1 MCTVLRRNTCSME
14 NFKEVFYSSIQ
25 SRKMANIEYHAD
37 FLLPNLYHY
46 PEENF
51 PKIPVQDFLHLL
63 GGGNLNALSPF
74 SFHFSPMKCA
84 LLLCTDSGVG
94 RVTTAG
100 GTEYSVTDRQIL
112 LLDCNQP
119 FSLQT
124 VVLPWSFKLFFV
136 GGNALS
142 SYTRICRTQNCH
154 TFTLTSISPVLHS
167 IRSLL
172 SVPRETDCA
181 SLLFMNQKLT
191 EILSLLTLSCYP
203 AVAKPQANV
212 PWYLIEMKDFLDNH
226 FNQNFSLSHF
236 EELYKINRYRLCREF
251 SAHYELAPLQYL
263 TRRRIEE
270 AKKILLT
277 TDLSIHEVS
286 SMIGYENTNHFINL
300 FKKYVSMTPGKFRQ
314 TELQERSVSRCPSPQ
329 TSQAT

>member
-1 MCTVLRRNTCSME
+1 ME
-14 NFKEVFYSSIQ
+14 DFKEIFYSSIR

-46 PEENF
+46 PKENF
-51 PKIPVQDFLHLL
+51 QELPVESFLHLL

-74 SFHFSPMKCA
+74 SFHFSPVKCC
-84 LLLCTDSGVG
+84 LLLYTDSGVG
-94 RVTTAG
+94 RITTG
-100 GTEYSVTDRQIL
+100 NGTEYSVTDQQVL
-112 LLDCNQP
+112 FLDCDQS

-136 GGNALS
+136 GGEQLS
-142 SYTRICRTQNCH
+142 SYIKICHARNCH
-154 TFTLTSISPVLHS
+154 IFTLTSISPALHS

-172 SVPRETDCA
+172 AVPQVADCA

-203 AVAKPQANV
+203 AIEKPQANV

-226 FNQNFSLSHF
+226 FNRNFSLSHF

-263 TRRRIEE
+263 THRRIEE

-277 TDLSIHEVS
+277 TDLSIHEIS

-314 TELQERSVSRCPSPQ
+314 TVQQEQSVSRCLSPQ
-329 TSQAT
+329 TYQEAEKCL

>member
-1 MCTVLRRNTCSME
+1 MR
-14 NFKEVFYSSIQ
+14 NFKNIFYSSIR

-37 FLLPNLYHY
+37 FLLPNIYHY
-46 PEENF
+46 PEKDF
-51 PKIPVQDFLHLL
+51 QDFSVRDFLHLL

-74 SFHFSPMKCA
+74 SFHFSPMNCC
-84 LLLCTDSGVG
+84 LLLYTDSGVG
-94 RVTTAG
+94 RITTG
-100 GTEYSVTDRQIL
+100 NRTEYSVADKQIL
-112 LLDCNQP
+112 FLDCDQS

-124 VVLPWSFKLFFV
+124 VVLPWSFKLFFID
-136 GGNALS
+136 GASLA
-142 SYTRICRTQNCH
+142 SYSRIFHDKNCRC
-154 TFTLTSISPVLHS
+154 FTLTSISPVLHS

-172 SVPRETDCA
+172 SVPLEEDCA

-191 EILSLLTLSCYP
+191 EILSLLALSCYP
-203 AVAKPQANV
+203 AVEKPQADA

-226 FNQNFSLSHF
+226 FNQNFSLSYF
-236 EELYKINRYRLCREF
+236 EDLYKINRYRLCREF

-263 TRRRIEE
+263 TQRRIKE

-277 TDLSIHEVS
+277 TDLSIHEIS

-314 TELQERSVSRCPSPQ
+314 SVQQDRSVLRSPAPQISRP
-329 TSQAT
+329 T

>member
-1 MCTVLRRNTCSME
+1 ME
-14 NFKEVFYSSIQ
+14 DFKETFYSSIR

-46 PEENF
+46 PQKNF
-51 PKIPVQDFLHLL
+51 QEIPVQGFLHLL

-74 SFHFSPMKCA
+74 SFHFSPMKCCM
-84 LLLCTDSGVG
+84 LLCTDSGVG
-94 RVTTAG
+94 RITTG
-100 GTEYSVTDRQIL
+100 NRTEYSVTDSQIL
-112 LLDCNQP
+112 FLDCDQP

-124 VVLPWSFKLFFV
+124 VVLPWSFKLFFI
-136 GGNALS
+136 GGNTLS
-142 SYTRICRTQNCH
+142 SYAKICHEKNCH
-154 TFTLTSISPVLHS
+154 NFTLTPVSPVLHS

-172 SVPRETDCA
+172 SVPQEADCA
-181 SLLFMNQKLT
+181 SLLFMNQKLA

-203 AVAKPQANV
+203 PVAKPQANV

-236 EELYKINRYRLCREF
+236 EELYRINRYRLCREF

-277 TDLSIHEVS
+277 TDLSIHEIS

-300 FKKYVSMTPGKFRQ
+300 FKKYASMTPGKFRQ
-314 TELQERSVSRCPSPQ
+314 TEQQDQSVLRCPSPQ

>member
-1 MCTVLRRNTCSME
+1 ME
-14 NFKEVFYSSIQ
+14 NFQEIFYSSIR

-46 PEENF
+46 PQENF
-51 PKIPVQDFLHLL
+51 HDLSVQDFLHLL

-74 SFHFSPMKCA
+74 SFHFSPMNCC
-84 LLLCTDSGVG
+84 LLLYTDSGVG
-94 RVTTAG
+94 RITTG
-100 GTEYSVTDRQIL
+100 NGTEYSVTDGQVL
-112 LLDCNQP
+112 FFDCSQA

-124 VVLPWSFKLFFV
+124 VVLPWSFKLFFIS
-136 GGNALS
+136 GTALS
-142 SYTRICRTQNCH
+142 SYAKVCNIKNCH
-154 TFTLTSISPVLHS
+154 IFTLSSVSPVLHS

-172 SVPRETDCA
+172 AAPQKADCA
-181 SLLFMNQKLT
+181 SLFFMNQKLT
-191 EILSLLTLSCYP
+191 EILSLLMLSCYP
-203 AVAKPQANV
+203 AVEKPQANA

-251 SAHYELAPLQYL
+251 SAHYGQAPLQYL
-263 TRRRIEE
+263 THRRIEE

-277 TDLSIHEVS
+277 TDLSIHEIS

-314 TELQERSVSRCPSPQ
+314 TVQQDQSVLRSPAPQISRP
-329 TSQAT
+329 T